1 MQNSRY
7 QIKCLFMK
15 QSYLLVLLFII
26 FSFSCKRSSPVETIP
41 EERAGE
47 PCGKVVKANAPGF
60 ETAPTDP
67 FMITDASIS
76 GDCLT
81 VTLGLSSAC
90 AEPAIEVLHAPS
102 VAAVFPP
109 LHHIKIALLYGSDC
123 AMPGSR
129 TYSFDLYPIRQ
140 KGTNRISLNISGSRG
155 YYTTLLYSY

>member
-1 MQNSRY
+1 
-7 QIKCLFMK
+7 MK
-15 QSYLLVLLFII
+15 RPYLLALLFIV

-41 EERAGE
+41 EERAGD
-47 PCGKVVKANAPGF
+47 PCGKAVKANASDF

-67 FMITDASIS
+67 FIITDASVS

-102 VAAVFPP
+102 GAAVYPP
-109 LHHIKIALLYGSDC
+109 QHHLKIALLYGSDC
-123 AMPGSR
+123 AMPGSK

-140 KGTNRISLNISGSRG
+140 KGTNKISLNISGSKG
-155 YYTTLLYSY
+155 YYKTLLYSY

>member
-1 MQNSRY
+1 
-7 QIKCLFMK
+7 MK
-15 QSYLLVLLFII
+15 RPYLLALLFIV
-26 FSFSCKRSSPVETIP
+26 FSFSCKRSSPVETTP
-41 EERAGE
+41 EERAGD
-47 PCGKVVKANAPGF
+47 PCGKAVKANAF
-60 ETAPTDP
+60 DFDTAPTDP

-102 VAAVFPP
+102 VAAVYPP
-109 LHHIKIALLYGSDC
+109 SHHIKIALQYGSDC

-140 KGTNRISLNISGSRG
+140 KGTNKISLNISGSKG
-155 YYTTLLYSY
+155 YYKTLLYSY